1 MQNHHR
7 GHSLTTLRSPRANH
21 GRCWMSF
28 GIAALSLTMA
38 ASQLQAATELGDKE
52 LNERLSKPDSSLKQT
67 IRAIET
73 TVTAGNTKLLA
84 SLLDIDAVLA
94 RATSEFDGPEVRVV
108 KKIFVDGTRQAWE
121 KNSPVNDYAGTLFR
135 FLRVRTFKDRTGLL
149 FRSENDSGSI
159 NYYLFEMSEPTA
171 GEYRIQDIYTFGLDE
186 FASTALRRTYGH
198 LLASFAKTS
207 DALKY
212 STVGQKYVD
221 HLQDIANM
229 NRTYR
234 EGKFAQAASIWES
247 LPAEVQSERSVMM
260 LRVEIS
266 ERISPEDRAIVMK
279 EWLKHFPDEMSMP
292 LKVADYYMSQNRWE
306 EARTLLTK
314 VVDSVGGDARMQF
327 QLGQVA
333 YNSHQDGNNWV
344 QAAKLGVKPESVS
357 KEGSSESPAK
367 LNK

>member
-1 MQNHHR
+1 
-7 GHSLTTLRSPRANH
+7 
-21 GRCWMSF
+21 
-28 GIAALSLTMA
+28 
-38 ASQLQAATELGDKE
+38 
-52 LNERLSKPDSSLKQT
+52 
-67 IRAIET
+67 
-73 TVTAGNTKLLA
+73 
-84 SLLDIDAVLA
+84 
-94 RATSEFDGPEVRVV
+94 
-108 KKIFVDGTRQAWE
+108 
-121 KNSPVNDYAGTLFR
+121 VNDYAGTLFR

-159 NYYLFEMSEPTA
+159 NYYLFEMSEPNA
-171 GEYRIQDIYTFGLDE
+171 GEYKIQDIYTFGLDE

-266 ERISPEDRAIVMK
+266 ERVSPEDRAIVMK

-344 QAAKLGVKPESVS
+344 QAAKLGVQPESVS
-357 KEGSSESPAK
+357 KEGSSDSPAK